1 MMRWFP
7 TILTTLIFWGVA
19 IPAAAAET
27 VLERQNFLFYFIVI
41 VVVLALLALLA
52 WLGNL
57 RLRQLVNKKS
67 QELKATEEEYR
78 TLIGELNVS
87 LFRVDGGPE
96 GLIIRANTGFAEML
110 GYDSVDD
117 VIGLPVEKTY
127 AYPDDRRLIIDAIN
141 QNGRVEGLEI
151 KLKRKDGSFF
161 YTQCT
166 AKVKYKPDGKIKWI
180 EGIHEDITKR
190 KHAEAELR
198 QLNEELELHIADR
211 TAMIEA
217 SIEKAR
223 KLASEAEAASVAK
236 SEFLANMSH
245 EIRTPMNGIIG
256 MCDLIMNTRLDRK
269 QMEYLK
275 IIQSSGESLL
285 ELINDIL
292 DFSKIEADK
301 LKFERIPFSLREVM
315 GEIPEVF
322 IERTSRKQLEMIT
335 DIADDVPDRLISDPL
350 RTRQIIINL
359 VSNALKFTQK
369 GEICISVEVKSQDAD
384 SMELL
389 FGVRDTGIGIPPEL
403 REKLFDV
410 FTQADG
416 STTRKYGGTG
426 LGLAICKRIVHMMGG
441 EIWVESQPGEGS
453 AFWFTAFFEIAADES
468 ERKLVVPDS
477 MRNSR
482 VLIVDDNRITL
493 HVVKRL
499 VESFG
504 CRAVLAGSGEEALTL
519 YSETH
524 ADDPMDLVLMD
535 IGLPGIDGITAVE
548 RIWEL
553 HSDDRV
559 PVIIISASGSE
570 EEMRRASEAGIEH
583 YLLKPVKHLGLL
595 DAMVEAL
602 GFKQEPRRTTQ
613 PKLVTP
619 DHFSKLKVLLV
630 EDNSI
635 NQKVAKE
642 ILRLGGIEPEIA
654 ENGLKATEVV
664 KDKHF
669 DLVLMDI
676 QMPEMDGRE
685 ATIVIR
691 NEIGLADLPIIAM
704 TAHTMEGDR
713 DKCLAVGMN
722 DYVSKPIDPE
732 LLFKAI
738 GNAVGGG
745 GYDQVALSGRSDD
758 HDEAKQPPKELPGL
772 DLAEGLARVGGS
784 HELYL
789 DILNEYCDYY
799 RGVVPEFA
807 QLFDQSDFEAARKK
821 AHSLKGA
828 AGNIS
833 AVELKL
839 AAETLETACLESDP
853 TQVRTCLKDVEE
865 ALKQLFDNAG
875 RLKGSVS

>member
-7 TILTTLIFWGVA
+7 TILTVLTVWGVA
-19 IPAAAAET
+19 LPAAAAET
-27 VLERQNFLFYFIVI
+27 ALEQQDFLFYFVVI
-41 VVVLALLALLA
+41 VVILILLALLA

-67 QELKATEEEYR
+67 QELKATEEEYH
-78 TLIGELNVS
+78 TLIGDLNVS
-87 LFRVDGGPE
+87 LFRVAGGP
-96 GLIIRANTGFAEML
+96 GGRIVRANTGFAEMF

-117 VIGLPVEKTY
+117 VIGLPVDKTY
-127 AYPDDRRLIIDAIN
+127 DNPDDQKFFIDAIN
-141 QNGRVEGLEI
+141 QKGRVEGLEL
-151 KLKRKDGSFF
+151 KLKKKDGSPF

-166 AKVKYKPDGKIKWI
+166 AKVKYGPDGKIKWV

-198 QLNEELELHIADR
+198 QLKEELELHIADR
-211 TAMIEA
+211 PAMIEA

-223 KLASEAEAASVAK
+223 KLASEAEAANVAK

-275 IIQSSGESLL
+275 IIQSSGQSLL

-315 GEIPEVF
+315 GDIPEIF
-322 IERTSRKQLEMIT
+322 TERTSRKQMEMIT

-350 RTRQIIINL
+350 RTRQVILNL

-369 GEICISVEVKSQDAD
+369 GEICISVEVKSRAAD

-403 REKLFDV
+403 LEKLFDV

-453 AFWFTAFFEIAADES
+453 SFWFTAFFEIAADEF
-468 ERKLVVPDS
+468 ERKLVVPDL

-553 HSDDRV
+553 NSGNRV

-570 EEMRRASEAGIEH
+570 KEMRRASEAGIEH
-583 YLLKPVKHLGLL
+583 YLLKPVKHLALL

-602 GFKQEPRRTTQ
+602 GFKQESRRTTQ

-619 DHFSKLKVLLV
+619 DHFAKLKVLLV
-630 EDNSI
+630 EDNPI
-635 NQKVAKE
+635 NQKVATE

-654 ENGLKATEVV
+654 ENGLKAVAAV
-664 KDKHF
+664 KSGHF

-685 ATIVIR
+685 ATTVIR
-691 NEIGLADLPIIAM
+691 NEFGPSDLPIIAM

-713 DKCLAVGMN
+713 DKCLATGMN

-738 GNAVGGG
+738 GNVVGGG
-745 GYDQVALSGRSDD
+745 GYDQVALPAQSDD
-758 HDEAKQPPKELPGL
+758 YYEGKQPPDELPGL
-772 DLAEGLARVGGS
+772 DLGEGLARVGGS
-784 HELYL
+784 RELYL

-799 RGVVPEFA
+799 QGVVPEFA
-807 QLFDQSDFEAARKK
+807 QLLDQSDFEAARKK

-833 AVELKL
+833 AVDLKL
-839 AAETLETACLESDP
+839 AAESLETACLESDP
-853 TQVRTCLKDVEE
+853 TQAPMCLEGVEK
-865 ALKQLFDNAG
+865 ALKQLFDSAG
-875 RLKGSVS
+875 RLKP